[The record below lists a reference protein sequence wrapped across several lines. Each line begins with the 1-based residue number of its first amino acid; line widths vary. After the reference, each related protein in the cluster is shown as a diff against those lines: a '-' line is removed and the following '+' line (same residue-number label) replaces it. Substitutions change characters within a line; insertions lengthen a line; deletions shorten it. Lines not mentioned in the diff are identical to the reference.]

1 MANLP
6 QGILP
11 TLPCALPKADLTI
24 DSDAVGI
31 AKGLSIPLNSLSLEQ
46 FTSDALWRDTFALTG
61 TLRTLYSAVTVFKAW
76 DQRCLARQAKGFR
89 LNPDAARAVCPA
101 PGIGWIEV
109 PFTFETAA
117 IPATTCS
124 GFVSLVP
131 NENGSWKIW
140 LLRTILD
147 QFQNLPNVDEL
158 KPGPAPTRHRLHEGA
173 AYECVVIGCGQS
185 GLSVAGRLQAL
196 GTSYLVVD
204 KAPRVGDS
212 WLQRYE
218 SMKLHSVRDAAQ
230 LPFDRTFTEDYP
242 EFMGRE
248 DLARGYQAW
257 AERYCI
263 NISFSTELTSGAWD
277 DNKRKWTL
285 HLRLKQNEQVTTRT
299 ITCSHVVMAIGAGGQ
314 EPVRPTYPGEDI
326 FQGEVIHTAQ
336 YKSPRSWQGKHGVI
350 IGSAN
355 SAHDTAADMV
365 GIGMASI
372 TMVQRSRTC
381 IASGII
387 PKEFM
392 PQRAQGTLAADKQQL
407 STPLAVSRLMSTL
420 TLRSKIARNPE
431 RFDALERA
439 GFKVDRGAEV
449 VAHVHERYGGH
460 YMDVGNCANIAKGL
474 VKVKSDSPLVRF
486 TSTGLLF
493 EDNTHIPADVVVFA
507 TGYKW
512 NARDTV
518 GELFGKEVHD
528 RVEDYWGLDKEGEVR
543 GAFKPSPHGH
553 IWFISGTTTHS
564 RYFSR
569 FIALLIKADIM
580 GVPIEVYRGIPD
592 ADK

>member
-1 MANLP
+1 MAYLP

-11 TLPCALPKADLTI
+11 ALPCALPKADLSSGT
-24 DSDAVGI
+24 DAVGI
-31 AKGLSIPLNSLSLEQ
+31 AKGLNIPLSSLSLEH
-46 FTSDALWRDTFALTG
+46 FTPDALWRDTFALTG
-61 TLRTLYSAVTVFKAW
+61 TLRTLYSAATVAKAW
-76 DQRCLARQAKGFR
+76 NQRCLSRQAGGFQ

-101 PGIGWIEV
+101 PGIGWLEV
-109 PFTFETAA
+109 PFTFETAVA
-117 IPATTCS
+117 PASICS
-124 GFVSLVP
+124 GFVSVVP
-131 NENGSWKIW
+131 DEHGTWKIW

-147 QFQNLPNVDEL
+147 QFQDLPNVDALE
-158 KPGPAPTRHRLHEGA
+158 PGPAPTRQPLHEGA
-173 AYECVVIGCGQS
+173 VYECVVVGCGQS

-196 GTSYLVVD
+196 GVSYLVVE

-230 LPFDRTFTEDYP
+230 LPFDRTFTEEEYP

-263 NISFSTELTSGAWD
+263 NISFSTELTSGTWD
-277 DNKRKWTL
+277 DSQRKWTL
-285 HLRLKQNEQVTTRT
+285 HLRLIQGEQVTTRT
-299 ITCSHVVMAIGAGGQ
+299 VTCSHVVMAIGAGGQ
-314 EPVRPTYPGEDI
+314 EPVRPTYPGEDT
-326 FQGEVIHTAQ
+326 FQGDILHTAE
-336 YKSPRSWQGKHGVI
+336 YKSPRPWRGKHGVI

-365 GIGMASI
+365 GTGMASI
-372 TMVQRSRTC
+372 TMVQRSQTC
-381 IASGII
+381 II

-392 PQRAQGTLAADKQQL
+392 PRRAQGTLAADKQQL
-407 STPLAVSRLMSTL
+407 SNPLAISRLMSTL
-420 TLRSKIARNPE
+420 TLGAKIAQNPE

-439 GFKVDRGAEV
+439 GFKVDRSAEV
-449 VAHVHERYGGH
+449 VAHVHGRYGGH
-460 YMDVGNCANIAKGL
+460 YIDVGNCANIAKGL
-474 VKVKSDSPLVRF
+474 DS
-486 TSTGLLF
+486 
-493 EDNTHIPADVVVFA
+493 THLPADVVVFA

-518 GELFGKEVHD
+518 GELFGKDVHD
-528 RVEDYWGLDKEGEVR
+528 QVEDYWGLDKEGEVR

-564 RYFSR
+564 RYYSR
-569 FIALLIKADIM
+569 FMALLIKAHVM
-580 GVPIEVYRGIPD
+580 GVPVEVYRDMPGG
-592 ADK
+592 ADE

>member
-11 TLPCALPKADLTI
+11 TLPCALPKADLPNDI
-24 DSDAVGI
+24 DVVGI
-31 AKGLSIPLNSLSLEQ
+31 AKGLNIPLSSLSLEH
-46 FTSDALWRDTFALTG
+46 FTPDALWRDTFALTG
-61 TLRTLYSAVTVFKAW
+61 TLRTLYSAATVIRAW
-76 DQRCLARQAKGFR
+76 NDRYRSRQAGKFQ
-89 LNPDAARAVCPA
+89 LSPDASRVVCPA
-101 PGIGWIEV
+101 AGIGWIEV
-109 PFTFETAA
+109 PFTFETASMSA
-117 IPATTCS
+117 STCS

-131 NENGSWKIW
+131 DGNGNWRIW

-147 QFQNLPNVDEL
+147 QFQDLPNVDEL
-158 KPGPAPTRHRLHEGA
+158 EPGPAPTRQPLHEGA
-173 AYECVVIGCGQS
+173 VYECVVIGCGQS

-196 GTSYLVVD
+196 GVSYLVVD

-230 LPFDRTFTEDYP
+230 LPFDRTFTEEYP
-242 EFMGRE
+242 EFMNRE

-263 NISFSTELTSGAWD
+263 NISFSTELASGTWD
-277 DNKRKWTL
+277 DNQRKWTL
-285 HLRLKQNEQVTTRT
+285 HLRQKQGERMTTRT
-299 ITCSHVVMAIGAGGQ
+299 VTCSHVVMAIGAGGQ
-314 EPVRPTYPGEDI
+314 EPVRPSYPGEDL
-326 FQGEVIHTAQ
+326 FQGDIIHTAQ
-336 YKSPRSWQGKHGVI
+336 YKSPRPWQGKHGVI

-365 GIGMASI
+365 GTGMASI

-381 IASGII
+381 II

-420 TLRSKIARNPE
+420 TLGAKIAQNPE

-460 YMDVGNCANIAKGL
+460 YIDVGNCANIAKGL
-474 VKVKSDSPLVRF
+474 VKVKSDSPLARF
-486 TSTGLLF
+486 TRTGLLF
-493 EDNTHIPADVVVFA
+493 EDDTHLPADVVVFA
-507 TGYKW
+507 TGYKG

-518 GELFGKEVHD
+518 KELFGKEVYD

-580 GVPIEVYRGIPD
+580 GVPVEVYRVKPD
-592 ADK
+592 TDE